1 MPDERRIIES
11 IVGAAGRVPD
21 EYARI
26 GDDVAVIPARG
37 KKVILKVDMLV
48 ENTDLP
54 PGMGYRQAA
63 RKAVA
68 MCVSDFAAKGVR
80 PDSFMVSLGLRRA
93 TTQEQVDQ
101 LGRGFRDAEREW
113 SVRMVGGDTNEANQ
127 LVIDCIMV
135 GFAKKVVERRG
146 ARPGDAL
153 VVTGPFGYPPAGLK
167 IIMDGAKAERKFR
180 ETATKSVTKPTPDLE
195 VGIVLG
201 DYLTSAM
208 DSSDGLARSIHTLA
222 EESGVGFE
230 LEKMPVGEGV
240 AEFAKDNGLS
250 LQDLVMA
257 GGEEYVI
264 VGTVNQR
271 KLASAREA
279 AKSAGGQI
287 TLIGKATREKGKVFL
302 RTGRSRKLI
311 HDEGWT
317 HLR

>member
-1 MPDERRIIES
+1 MP
-11 IVGAAGRVPD
+11 AG
-21 EYARI
+21 YARI

-37 KKVILKVDMLV
+37 KKLVLKVDMLV
-48 ENTDLP
+48 ESTDVP
-54 PGMGYRQAA
+54 PGMSYRQAA
-63 RKAVA
+63 RKTVA

-80 PDSFMVSLGLRRA
+80 PDSFMVSLGLRRS

-113 SVRMVGGDTNEANQ
+113 GVRMVGGDTNEADQ
-127 LVIDCIMV
+127 LVIDCTMV
-135 GFAKKVVERRG
+135 GFTKKVVERRG

-167 IIMDGAKAERKFR
+167 IMIDDARAERRFR
-180 ETATKSVTKPTPDLE
+180 ETATRSVTKPTPDLN
-195 VGIVLG
+195 VGIALAG
-201 DYLTSAM
+201 CLTSAM

-222 EESGVGFE
+222 EASGVGFE
-230 LEKMPVGEGV
+230 IDKLPAGKGV
-240 AEFAKDNGLS
+240 AEFAEDNGLS

-264 VGTVNQR
+264 VGTVSPR

-279 AKSAGGQI
+279 AKSVGGQV
-287 TLIGKATREKGKVFL
+287 TVIGRATREKGRVVL
-302 RTGRSRKLI
+302 RTGRSRKRI
-311 HDEGWT
+311 RDEGWT

>member
-1 MPDERRIIES
+1 MC
-11 IVGAAGRVPD
+11 AAGKVPI

-26 GDDVAVIPARG
+26 GDDVAVIPVRG
-37 KKVILKVDMLV
+37 KKVMLKVDMLV
-48 ENTDLP
+48 ESTDVP
-54 PGMGYRQAA
+54 PGMDYRQAA

-80 PDSFMVSLGLRRA
+80 PDSFMASLGLRKS

-113 SVRMVGGDTNEANQ
+113 GVRMVGGDTNEADQ
-127 LVIDCIMV
+127 LVIDCTMV
-135 GFAKKVVERRG
+135 GFAKKIVERRG

-167 IIMDGAKAERKFR
+167 IMIDNARAERRFR
-180 ETATKSVTKPTPDLE
+180 ETATRSVTKPTPDLE
-195 VGIVLG
+195 IGIALAG
-201 DYLTSAM
+201 FLTSAM

-222 EESGVGFE
+222 EASGVGFE
-230 LEKMPVGEGV
+230 LDKMPTGEGV
-240 AEFAKDNGLS
+240 AEFAEDNGLS

-279 AKSAGGQI
+279 AKSVGGEV
-287 TLIGKATREKGKVFL
+287 TAIGRA
-302 RTGRSRKLI
+302 TGRRAESSS
-311 HDEGWT
+311 G
-317 HLR
+317 

>member
-1 MPDERRIIES
+1 
-11 IVGAAGRVPD
+11 VGAAGRVP
-21 EYARI
+21 AGCTRI

-37 KKVILKVDMLV
+37 KKLVLKVDMLV
-48 ENTDLP
+48 ENTDVP
-54 PGMGYRQAA
+54 PGMSYRQAA
-63 RKAVA
+63 RKTVA

-80 PDSFMVSLGLRRA
+80 PDSFMVSLGLRRS

-113 SVRMVGGDTNEANQ
+113 GVRIVGGDTNEADQ
-127 LVIDCIMV
+127 LVIDCTMV

-167 IIMDGAKAERKFR
+167 IMIDDARAERRFR
-180 ETATKSVTKPTPDLE
+180 ETATRSVTKPTPDLN
-195 VGIVLG
+195 VGIALAG
-201 DYLTSAM
+201 CLTSAM

-222 EESGVGFE
+222 EASGVGFE
-230 LEKMPVGEGV
+230 IDKLPAGKGV
-240 AEFAKDNGLS
+240 AEFAEDNGLS
-250 LQDLVMA
+250 LQDLVLA

-264 VGTVNQR
+264 VGTVSPR

-279 AKSAGGQI
+279 AKSVGSQV
-287 TLIGKATREKGKVFL
+287 TVIGRATREKGRVVL
-302 RTGRSRKLI
+302 LTGRSRKRI
-311 HDEGWT
+311 RDEGWT

>member
-11 IVGAAGRVPD
+11 IVGTARKVPAG
-21 EYARI
+21 YSRI
-26 GDDVAVIPARG
+26 GDDVAVVPARG
-37 KKVILKVDMLV
+37 KKVVLKVDMLV
-48 ENTDLP
+48 ESTDVP
-54 PGMGYRQAA
+54 PGMSYRQAA

-80 PDSFMVSLGLRRA
+80 PDSFMVSLGLRRR
-93 TTQEQVDQ
+93 TTKEQVDQ
-101 LGRGFRDAEREW
+101 LARGFRDAEREW
-113 SVRMVGGDTNEANQ
+113 DVRMVGGDTNEAGQ
-127 LVIDCIMV
+127 LVIDCTMV

-167 IIMDGAKAERKFR
+167 IMIDGAKADRGFR
-180 ETATKSVTKPTPDLE
+180 ETATRSVTKPTPDLE
-195 VGIVLG
+195 VGIALG

-230 LEKMPVGEGV
+230 LDKMPAGEGV
-240 AEFAKDNGLS
+240 TEFAKDNSLS

-264 VGTVNQR
+264 VGTISPR
-271 KLASAREA
+271 KLASAKKA
-279 AKSAGGQI
+279 ARLAGGQI
-287 TLIGKATREKGKVFL
+287 TTIGKATRERGRVFV
-302 RTGRSRKLI
+302 RAGQHRRRI
-311 HDEGWT
+311 PDEGWT

>member
-1 MPDERRIIES
+1 
-11 IVGAAGRVPD
+11 VGAAGKVPAG
-21 EYARI
+21 YARI
-26 GDDVAVIPARG
+26 GDDVAVVPARG
-37 KKVILKVDMLV
+37 KKVVLKVDMLV
-48 ENTDLP
+48 ESTDVP
-54 PGMGYRQAA
+54 PGMDYRQAA

-93 TTQEQVDQ
+93 TTQDQVDQ

-113 SVRMVGGDTNEANQ
+113 GVRMVGGDTNEADQ
-127 LVIDCIMV
+127 LVIDCTMV

-167 IIMDGAKAERKFR
+167 IMINGAKAEKRFR

-195 VGIVLG
+195 VGLALG

-230 LEKMPVGEGV
+230 LDMMPAGEGV
-240 AEFAKDNGLS
+240 LEFAKDNGLS

-264 VGTVNQR
+264 VGTVSPR

-279 AKSAGGQI
+279 AQSVGGQI
-287 TLIGKATREKGKVFL
+287 KVIGKATREKGRVFFL
-302 RTGRSRKLI
+302 TGRSRKGI
-311 HDEGWT
+311 RDEGWT
-317 HLR
+317 HLG

>member
-11 IVGAAGRVPD
+11 IVGTARKVPAG
-21 EYARI
+21 YSRI
-26 GDDVAVIPARG
+26 GDDVAVVPARG
-37 KKVILKVDMLV
+37 KKVVLKVDMLV
-48 ENTDLP
+48 ESTDVP
-54 PGMGYRQAA
+54 PGMSYRQAA

-80 PDSFMVSLGLRRA
+80 PDSFMVSLGLRRR
-93 TTQEQVDQ
+93 TTKEQVDQ
-101 LGRGFRDAEREW
+101 LARGFRDAEREW
-113 SVRMVGGDTNEANQ
+113 DVRMVGGDTNEAGQ
-127 LVIDCIMV
+127 LVIDCTMV

-153 VVTGPFGYPPAGLK
+153 VVTGPFGYSPAGLK
-167 IIMDGAKAERKFR
+167 IMIGGAKADRGFR
-180 ETATKSVTKPTPDLE
+180 ETATRSVTKPTPDLE
-195 VGIVLG
+195 VGIALG

-230 LEKMPVGEGV
+230 LDKMPAGEGV
-240 AEFAKDNGLS
+240 AEFAKDNNLS

-264 VGTVNQR
+264 VGTISPR
-271 KLASAREA
+271 KLASAKKA
-279 AKSAGGQI
+279 ARLAGGQI
-287 TLIGKATREKGKVFL
+287 TTIGKATRERGRVFV
-302 RTGRSRKLI
+302 RAGQHRRRI
-311 HDEGWT
+311 PDEGWT

>member
-1 MPDERRIIES
+1 M
-11 IVGAAGRVPD
+11 GAAGKVPVG
-21 EYARI
+21 YVRI
-26 GDDVAVIPARG
+26 GDDVAVVPARA
-37 KKVILKVDMLV
+37 KKVVLKVDMLV
-48 ENTDLP
+48 ESTDVP
-54 PGMGYRQAA
+54 PGMDYRQAA

-80 PDSFMVSLGLRRA
+80 PDSFMASLGLSRT
-93 TTQEQVDQ
+93 TTQRQVDQ
-101 LGRGFRDAEREW
+101 LGRGFRDAQREW
-113 SVRMVGGDTNEANQ
+113 GVLMVGGDTNEAEQ
-127 LVIDCIMV
+127 LVIDCVMV
-135 GFAKKVVERRG
+135 GFAKKIVGRRG

-153 VVTGPFGYPPAGLK
+153 VVTGPFGYPPAGLR
-167 IIMDGAKAERKFR
+167 IMIDGARAERRFR
-180 ETATKSVTKPTPDLE
+180 KTATGSVTKPTPDLE
-195 VGIVLG
+195 VGIALG

-230 LEKMPVGEGV
+230 LDKMPVGEGV
-240 AEFAKDNGLS
+240 AVFAKDNGLS

-264 VGTVNQR
+264 VGTVSPR

-287 TLIGKATREKGKVFL
+287 TAIGKATQEKGRVFL
-302 RTGRSRKLI
+302 RTGQSRRRIL
-311 HDEGWT
+311 DEGWT